1 MVDFKKL
8 LNQRR
13 VNKMAPTKPQQKP
26 ASKPAGSAPPTESIF
41 SAMKKNSA
49 LAKNMAKAKKV
60 VAVRE
65 FDGPDG
71 DYLANLSRVSHY
83 TKDGTLGIVLEFRAT
98 EEGDFQGQ
106 KLVVFFSFKNSD
118 RETVTEV
125 QNRFFETLQLMG
137 IETDIDDDQLD
148 KALKGLVDTKAQITL
163 RVKTGKQGGKFI
175 NVVGLAAAASEV
187 ADTEY
192 VEEESPIVSE
202 EEVAAEVEA
211 VDEWTEDEV
220 AEEPVEE
227 VVEEESDPN
236 LPSSWVGYSMVYK
249 GNEVEVLEADDATM
263 KCIIKGGD
271 GKKLKVAFASLTPPT
286 E

>member
-1 MVDFKKL
+1 
-8 LNQRR
+8 
-13 VNKMAPTKPQQKP
+13 MATGKPQQKP

-41 SAMKKNSA
+41 AAMKKNSA

-60 VAVRE
+60 TAVRE

-71 DYLANLSRVSHY
+71 DYLANLNRVSHY
-83 TKDGTLGIVLEFRAT
+83 TKDGALGIVLEFRAT

-106 KLVVFFSFKNSD
+106 KLVVFFSFKQTE

-148 KALKGLVDTKAQITL
+148 KALKSLIETKAQITL

-175 NVVGLAAAASEV
+175 NVVGIASAASEV
-187 ADTEY
+187 ANTEY
-192 VEEESPIVSE
+192 VEEESPIAEEATDTAPEEPVE
-202 EEVAAEVEA
+202 EWTDEEVG
-211 VDEWTEDEV
+211 

-236 LPSSWVGYSMVYK
+236 LPSSWVGYAMLYK
-249 GNEVEVLEADDATM
+249 NNEVEVVEANDAEM
-263 KCIIKGGD
+263 KCIIKGAD
-271 GKKLKVAFASLTPPT
+271 GKKLKVAFSSLKPPAA
-286 E
+286 

>member
-1 MVDFKKL
+1 
-8 LNQRR
+8 
-13 VNKMAPTKPQQKP
+13 MAPTKPQQKP

-41 SAMKKNSA
+41 AAMKKNSA

-60 VAVRE
+60 TAVRE

-71 DYLANLSRVSHY
+71 DYLANLNRVSHY

-148 KALKGLVDTKAQITL
+148 KALKSLIETKAQITL

-175 NVVGLAAAASEV
+175 NVVGIASAASEV

-192 VEEESPIVSE
+192 VEESPIAEEATDTAVE
-202 EEVAAEVEA
+202 ETVEEWTDEEVG
-211 VDEWTEDEV
+211 

-236 LPSSWVGYSMVYK
+236 LPSSWVDYIMLYK
-249 GNEVEVLEADDATM
+249 NNEVVVVEANDAEM
-263 KCIIKGGD
+263 KCIIKGAD
-271 GKKLKVAFASLTPPT
+271 GKKLKVAFSSLKPPAT
-286 E
+286 